1 VTVGGDTQKS
11 SGDPTSPNE
20 SATSSG
26 GGTLP
31 TIAYVLSAVL
41 ILAYL
46 VAIAFAWSNAGEGAE
61 VWARHLELLTGL
73 EALAFAAAGAVLGV
87 TVQRPAV
94 AAAESRAEDAEAS
107 AKANE
112 EAAKTGV
119 ALAKAV
125 EAKQNTVEERLEN
138 LKAPDRV
145 AEGMK
150 TELVELADIA
160 SSIRS

>member
-1 VTVGGDTQKS
+1 M
-11 SGDPTSPNE
+11 
-20 SATSSG
+20 
-26 GGTLP
+26 
-31 TIAYVLSAVL
+31 
-41 ILAYL
+41 
-46 VAIAFAWSNAGEGAE
+46 
-61 VWARHLELLTGL
+61 LTGL

-94 AAAESRAEDAEAS
+94 AAAESRAADAEAT

-112 EAAKTGV
+112 EAANTGV

-125 EAKQNTVEERLEN
+125 EAKQNTVDERLEN
-138 LKAPDRV
+138 LKDANRV

-160 SSIRS
+160 SSLRS

>member
-1 VTVGGDTQKS
+1 MKGPGTQGATTPGG
-11 SGDPTSPNE
+11 
-20 SATSSG
+20 A
-26 GGTLP
+26 LP

-41 ILAYL
+41 VLAYL
-46 VAIAFAWSNAGEGAE
+46 VAIAFAWFNVGEEAE
-61 VWARHLELLTGL
+61 AWARHVELLTGL

-94 AAAESRAEDAEAS
+94 AAAESRAADAEAT

-112 EAAKTGV
+112 EAANTGV

-125 EAKQNTVEERLEN
+125 EAKQNTVDERLEN
-138 LKAPDRV
+138 LKDANRV

-160 SSIRS
+160 SSLRS